1 MKKISPMAPVCDK
14 IFREYDIRGV
24 VGSQITPDTAFDVGR
39 AFGST
44 VRKQGGNSICLGRDG
59 RLSSPELAARLV
71 QGLLTTG
78 LQVKDVGIG
87 PTPYAH
93 YASRHLNTDAMIMV
107 TGSHNPG
114 DQNGFKMALHHQA
127 FWGQEVQD
135 LKKRI
140 QLQNYTHGLGT
151 YEERDLLSV
160 YVRFLVDDFA
170 AHYPQAKA
178 LKVAWDPGNGA
189 AGYATSLLIKNLPGE
204 HFLINETIDGAFPA
218 HHPDPTVAK
227 NLVQLQSLVQENA
240 CDLGI
245 AFDGD
250 GDRIGVVD
258 GDGRILWGD
267 DIMELFAK
275 EVLDNHPGTCIIADV
290 KASDHLFDAVRAM
303 GGNALM
309 WKTGHSLIKTKMRET
324 GALLAGELSGH
335 IFFADRY
342 FGYDD
347 ALYAALRLLGIC
359 SSGQQSLT
367 QWSRA
372 RPERFSTPELR
383 FVCEA
388 QNRFEVVKRISET
401 VRDQG
406 LMVDETDGVRV
417 RGENGWWLLR
427 ASNTQDVLVARA
439 EATSCAHLED
449 FLTLI
454 TRLLLKEGVSF
465 DAQS

>member
-1 MKKISPMAPVCDK
+1 MTPLCDK

-24 VGSQITPDTAFDVGR
+24 VGSQITPGTAFDIGR
-39 AFGST
+39 AFGSK
-44 VRKQGGNSICLGRDG
+44 VREQGGSSICVGRDG
-59 RLSSPELAARLV
+59 RLSSPELAERLV
-71 QGLLTTG
+71 QGLMSTG
-78 LQVKDVGIG
+78 LHVKDVGIG

-93 YASRHLNTDAMIMV
+93 YASRQLNTHAMIMV

-127 FWGQEVQD
+127 FWGKDVQD

-140 QLQNYTHGLGT
+140 QQQAFVHGTGT
-151 YEERDLLSV
+151 YEEIPLLNF
-160 YVRFLVDDFA
+160 YVRFLAEDFA
-170 AHYPQAKA
+170 THYPQAVSMR
-178 LKVAWDPGNGA
+178 VAWDPGNGA
-189 AGYATSLLIKNLPGE
+189 AGYATSLLIKSLPGE
-204 HFLINETIDGAFPA
+204 HFIINETIDGAFPA
-218 HHPDPTVAK
+218 HHPDPTVPA
-227 NLVQLQSLVQENA
+227 NLIQLQELVKENA

-275 EVLDNHPGTCIIADV
+275 EVLESHPGTCIIADV

-303 GGNALM
+303 GGDALM

-359 SSGQQSLT
+359 SGDVSLT

-383 FVCEA
+383 FACET
-388 QNRFEVVKRISET
+388 QDRFEVVKRISEM
-401 VRDQG
+401 VRAQG
-406 LMVDETDGVRV
+406 LSVDETDGVRV

-439 EATSCAHLED
+439 EATSSVHLEG

-454 TRLLLKEGVSF
+454 AGLLISEGVTF
-465 DAQS
+465 EQAA